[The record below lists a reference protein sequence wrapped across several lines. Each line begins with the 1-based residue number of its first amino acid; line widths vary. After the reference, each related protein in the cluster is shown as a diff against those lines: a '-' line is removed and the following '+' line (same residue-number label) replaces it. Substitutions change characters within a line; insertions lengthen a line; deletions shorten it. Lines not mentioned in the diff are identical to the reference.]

1 MTSNAKQRLPSLR
14 LYNEGGAAASSMR
27 NGSQSLNFHTY
38 SAVHRSRTGAAHEGD
53 HLLTAAQGGK
63 ILGDEHA

>member
-1 MTSNAKQRLPSLR
+1 LPSLR

-38 SAVHRSRTGAAHEGD
+38 SAAYRSRTGAAHEGERAS
-53 HLLTAAQGGK
+53 TS
-63 ILGDEHA
+63 